1 MYRTIYMY
9 HSNNYNLYFKIS
21 LCKLD
26 IYTKKAA
33 KPITKI
39 IINHCKD
46 INSEK
51 KLKNCRRVLSDV
63 RAYNYLRWRSVRLL
77 FSYLARKKK
86 HWHKVFCSFGKS
98 GLSSNKQRFLNCFPL
113 HIYALTSTKRH
124 FYKGAKTES
133 HLYTPWPL
141 LRI

>member
-39 IINHCKD
+39 IINHCNN

-51 KLKNCRRVLSDV
+51 NLKNCRRVLSDV

-77 FSYLARKKK
+77 FSYLARKKNIDIK
-86 HWHKVFCSFGKS
+86 YFVHLANLGLVVISGGFLTVFLYIFTPWRQQNVTFTKAP
-98 GLSSNKQRFLNCFPL
+98 KQN
-113 HIYALTSTKRH
+113 HIYTRH
-124 FYKGAKTES
+124 G
-133 HLYTPWPL
+133 HC
-141 LRI
+141 